1 MSEEIRYLIEQ
12 MMLTAENNGDDYPNA
27 FAAAASAA
35 QELKRHFKESEVSLC
50 FSMCWLIA
58 EMLRQ
63 KDGSGWK

>member
-27 FAAAASAA
+27 F
-35 QELKRHFKESEVSLC
+35 QELKRHFKKSEVSLC